1 MSEAVANSTTA
12 ELLETVAQLRQDQ
25 RQSVLSFALFLR
37 SQEEERRLAEEDAQ
51 WDASFSD
58 PVRMAKFKAWIE
70 ESKAEG
76 IVPMDFS
83 KL

>member
-1 MSEAVANSTTA
+1 MSEAVANSTTT

-25 RQSVLSFALFLR
+25 QQSVLSFALFLR
-37 SQEEERRLAEEDAQ
+37 AQEEERRLADDDAL
-51 WDASFSD
+51 WDAKFSD
-58 PVRMAKFKAWIE
+58 PVRMAKFEAWVE

-76 IVPMDFS
+76 IAPIDFS